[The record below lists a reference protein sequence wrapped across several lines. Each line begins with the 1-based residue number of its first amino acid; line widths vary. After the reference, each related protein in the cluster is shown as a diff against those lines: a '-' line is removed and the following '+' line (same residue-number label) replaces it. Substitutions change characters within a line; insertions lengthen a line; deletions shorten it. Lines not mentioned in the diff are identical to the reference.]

1 MPAGSMAPMIDI
13 SVKING
19 REVRPSDMRTDLERA
34 LMDNT
39 IRVMQDAARY
49 RCPAHRRTA
58 LRITANGLSLSQL
71 DFSVDGCCRILEG
84 VLEETLEQL

>member
-1 MPAGSMAPMIDI
+1 MIDI
-13 SVKING
+13 FVRING

-39 IRVMQDAARY
+39 IRVMRDAARY
-49 RCPAHRRTA
+49 RCPAHLRTA
-58 LRITANGLSLSQL
+58 LRITANGLSLAQL
-71 DFSVDGCCRILEG
+71 VFSVDGCCRILEG